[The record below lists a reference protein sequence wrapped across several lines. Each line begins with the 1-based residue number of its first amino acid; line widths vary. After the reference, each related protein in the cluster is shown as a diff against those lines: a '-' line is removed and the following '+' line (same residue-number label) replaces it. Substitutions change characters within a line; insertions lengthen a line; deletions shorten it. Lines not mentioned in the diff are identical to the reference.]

1 MLEANVSLSE
11 TVRSNAKFC
20 IRGYHQ
26 SGIYTLA
33 ISTYAYYLVGWK
45 DEADRSFQRLLDITK
60 KENNL
65 MWWSQSGI
73 KYVAVFAYGCIRLC
87 AHIRVTFDLP
97 TCGYCTSSTNLLI
110 HI

>member
-1 MLEANVSLSE
+1 LTSYVLISLLEANVSLSE
-11 TVRSNAKFC
+11 TIRSNAKFC

-33 ISTYAYYLVGWK
+33 ISTYAFYLVGWK
-45 DEADRSFQRLLDITK
+45 DEADRSLQRLLDITK

-73 KYVAVFAYGCIRLC
+73 KCVVVFACGSIQLC
-87 AHIRVTFDLP
+87 TYKYVIIS
-97 TCGYCTSSTNLLI
+97 CGYCT
-110 HI
+110 